1 MAKQNFKES
10 TDTPPSQEE
19 EKNQKTG
26 SEDLPGQDQEDAKGE
41 QEQRSEQ
48 PEEDLQKGE
57 EEDKDD
63 KEDPEPTNEPRWL
76 KSRLDRAREAG
87 AKEKEKEMSDRIVK
101 LEKRIDDLIEKDLS
115 LTREKIA
122 LELGV
127 PAKYASGNT
136 EKEMRENAEAFLE
149 DSKSVL
155 KQKPRGYVPNQGT
168 AKTNEGVSPFDVGRS
183 RAQDRFNKDEVHS
196 TQ

>member
-10 TDTPPSQEE
+10 TETPPNPEE

-26 SEDLPGQDQEDAKGE
+26 SEDLPGEDQEDAKGK

-48 PEEDLQKGE
+48 PKEDLQKGE

-87 AKEKEKEMSDRIVK
+87 AKEKEQEMSEQIEK
-101 LEKRIDDLIEKDLS
+101 LEKRIDELVDKSLS
-115 LTREKIA
+115 STREKIA

-183 RAQDRFNKDEVHS
+183 RAQGRFNRDTAHS